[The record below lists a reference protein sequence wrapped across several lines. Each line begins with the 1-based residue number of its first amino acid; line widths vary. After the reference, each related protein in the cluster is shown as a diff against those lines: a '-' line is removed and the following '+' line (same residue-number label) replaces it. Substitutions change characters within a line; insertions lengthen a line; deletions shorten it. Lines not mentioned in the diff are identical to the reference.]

1 MTVLTPTPAVDVL
14 AEGKRVLREEGQAL
28 LALAETIGP
37 PFAEAID
44 KLLEVA
50 GRIVVTG
57 MGKSGLVGKKLA
69 ATFSSTG
76 SPAFFLH
83 PAEAS
88 HGDLGML
95 TGSDIVIAL
104 SASGESA
111 ELANIVSYCL
121 RFAVPLI
128 AITREPDSSLGR
140 AATVLL
146 KLPAIPEACPLQL
159 APTTS
164 TTMMLALG
172 DALSVTLM
180 RRRGFTAERFH
191 DFHPGGRLGH
201 QLLQLRDVMHKGD
214 ELPIVRMD
222 TLIREGIVVMTAKRF
237 GCVGVLDD
245 RGLLVGIFTDGDLR
259 RCLDPTLLD
268 RPVGSVMI
276 KNPKR
281 VSPDTF
287 LADVARIMA
296 TYTIPSVFVTEDD
309 RPVGIVHLHDLLKTG
324 LL

>member
-1 MTVLTPTPAVDVL
+1 MTMLPPTPAVDVL

-28 LALAETIGP
+28 LTLAGTLDSS
-37 PFAEAID
+37 FVAAVD
-44 KLLEVA
+44 KLIEAV
-50 GRIVVTG
+50 GRIVITG
-57 MGKSGLVGKKLA
+57 MGKSGLVGRKLA

-76 SPAFFLH
+76 SPALFLH

-104 SASGESA
+104 SASGESP
-111 ELANIVSYCL
+111 ELANIISYCL

-128 AITREPDSSLGR
+128 AMTRAADSSLGR

-146 KLPAIPEACPLQL
+146 KLPSLPEACPLQL

-172 DALSVTLM
+172 DALGVAVM

-201 QLLQLRDVMHKGD
+201 QLLQLRNVMHGGD
-214 ELPIVRMD
+214 ELPVVRKD

-245 RGLLVGIFTDGDLR
+245 HGRLVGIFTDGDLR

-268 RPVGSVMI
+268 RPVGDVMVQ
-276 KNPKR
+276 NPKR
-281 VSPDTF
+281 VSPDMF
-287 LADVARIMA
+287 LADAARIMA
-296 TYTIPSVFVTEDD
+296 SYAIPSLFVTEED
-309 RPVGIVHLHDLLKTG
+309 RPVGIVHLHDLLKSG
-324 LL
+324 LV